1 MKWSLEIGTLI
12 MALLSVYK
20 QVIFRTNKNNENNML
35 FLFDR
40 PIEILAFFY
49 LDFSSNI

>member
-1 MKWSLEIGTLI
+1 MKWNLEIGTLI
-12 MALLSVYK
+12 MALLPVGD
-20 QVIFRTNKNNENNML
+20 TPNNKNNENNRL

-49 LDFSSNI
+49 LDSSSNI